1 MDSLPVNFRNSFFV
15 QGNEEASEAE
25 WQWRK
30 WKGKIFCIL
39 LQMEIA
45 LCGGVFVPPTVL
57 EDQNKMNKQKLLTI
71 NHKYS

>member
-1 MDSLPVNFRNSFFV
+1 MK
-15 QGNEEASEAE
+15 EMK
-25 WQWRK
+25 RK
-30 WKGKIFCIL
+30 FTSSIL